1 MIGWWRV
8 AVGEE
13 DMLGMLGI
21 GAARTAKQPSGV
33 ALWVTFGLGWV
44 WLGLALVVDGIIVE
58 LVDEEVSLAT
68 EEESNT

>member
-13 DMLGMLGI
+13 DIVGMLGI

-33 ALWVTFGLGWV
+33 ALWITFGLGWV
-44 WLGLALVVDGIIVE
+44 WLGLVVDGIIVE

>member
-1 MIGWWRV
+1 MV
-8 AVGEE
+8 
-13 DMLGMLGI
+13 GMLGI

-44 WLGLALVVDGIIVE
+44 WLGLVVDGIIVE

-68 EEESNT
+68 EEDSNT

>member
-13 DMLGMLGI
+13 DMVGMLGI

-33 ALWVTFGLGWV
+33 TLWVTFGLGWV
-44 WLGLALVVDGIIVE
+44 WLGLVVDGIIVE
-58 LVDEEVSLAT
+58 LVDEKVSLAT